1 MVTAKHE
8 ALHRL
13 FQTEPSL
20 LPRTLQILDIPF
32 PDECEVTV
40 INADLTEIV
49 PVERRCDTLL
59 DVRCPDGPY
68 TMIIESQLEEDAAKG
83 DAWAYYVSYLK
94 AKYGH
99 QVVLIVICQ
108 KPGTAR
114 WAREPKTIGLPGRP
128 TSVLYPVVLGP
139 DNVPAITDRSE
150 AAKDVVLAAFSAITH
165 GTSRRVNVIL
175 DALAAALDTID
186 SDHAGFLAEFT
197 EVGLGDT
204 KARRLWRELMSTKTY
219 RYQSEYAQQLRAE
232 GEARSV
238 LKVLEQRGVQV
249 PDAVRERVMACTDT
263 DLLDELL
270 VRSLKVSSA
279 EELFG

>member
-1 MVTAKHE
+1 M
-8 ALHRL
+8 
-13 FQTEPSL
+13 
-20 LPRTLQILDIPF
+20 
-32 PDECEVTV
+32 
-40 INADLTEIV
+40 
-49 PVERRCDTLL
+49 
-59 DVRCPDGPY
+59 
-68 TMIIESQLEEDAAKG
+68 
-83 DAWAYYVSYLK
+83 
-94 AKYGH
+94 
-99 QVVLIVICQ
+99 
-108 KPGTAR
+108 
-114 WAREPKTIGLPGRP
+114 
-128 TSVLYPVVLGP
+128 
-139 DNVPAITDRSE
+139 
-150 AAKDVVLAAFSAITH
+150 VLAAFSAITH